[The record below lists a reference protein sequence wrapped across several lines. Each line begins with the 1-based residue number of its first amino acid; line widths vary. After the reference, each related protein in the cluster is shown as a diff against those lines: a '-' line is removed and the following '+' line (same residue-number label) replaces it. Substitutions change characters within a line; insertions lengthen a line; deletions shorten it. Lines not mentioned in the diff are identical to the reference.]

1 MRLRAFAPFA
11 FNLPLY
17 LTRIS
22 QSYDFFLSLPIE
34 KFDDKPMELASIA
47 QLKEMAGESPMYADV
62 DVQLQS
68 RQSKMTRTNKPYLE
82 LGFADSTGNF
92 SLKLWEDRPLF
103 SVAQGWPDGVMIRV
117 SGKWT
122 QNQYGLDGND
132 LSARVLN
139 QQERELFLTGDPDLQ
154 AKQQIDWQTI
164 TSLCSSIHDP
174 RLQRL
179 TARFFD
185 KFGEMFRRTAA
196 ARRNHHARRGGL
208 VEHVAQMMRSAD
220 ALCHVY
226 ADWNRDLLLV
236 GVLFHDCG
244 KLWENSYPRDGFA
257 QIHSLRGEML
267 GHIPIGIE
275 CVNKLWSDMIEEE
288 ATTDWLILEPRSEDV
303 RLHLLHLIASHHGQ
317 YEFGSPTLPRTPEA
331 FALHFIDNI
340 DAKMEM
346 LKDAYRNANEIAP
359 QIYEKVFPL
368 PANLV
373 TPLSSFFVAE
383 ADFEITEQDADEVE
397 NDQNQTNG
405 ENE

>member
-1 MRLRAFAPFA
+1 MEI
-11 FNLPLY
+11 
-17 LTRIS
+17 LT
-22 QSYDFFLSLPIE
+22 
-34 KFDDKPMELASIA
+34 IA
-47 QLKEMAGESPMYADV
+47 QLKEQASDQPLYAEI

-68 RQSKMTRTNKPYLE
+68 RSNKTTKTNKPYLE
-82 LGFADSTGNF
+82 LAFADSTAGF

-103 SVAQGWPDGVMIRV
+103 SAARDWPDGVMIRL

-139 QQERELFLTGDPDLQ
+139 KEERELFLSGDPELQ
-154 AKQQIDWQTI
+154 LKQHLDWQTI
-164 TSLCSSIHDP
+164 IDLCTTLQDP
-174 RLQRL
+174 RLKLLAQM
-179 TARFFD
+179 FFE
-185 KFGEMFRRTAA
+185 KFGDIFRRTAA

-208 VEHVAQMMRSAD
+208 VEHVAQMMRSAE
-220 ALCHVY
+220 ALCGVY
-226 ADWNRDLLLV
+226 AGWNRDLLLA

-244 KLWENSYPRDGFA
+244 KLWENSYPRDGFN

-275 CVNKLWSDMIEEE
+275 VVNSLWREMMESEAAAGWLTLDPHSEE
-288 ATTDWLILEPRSEDV
+288 V

-346 LKDAYRNANEIAP
+346 LKDAYANSNQIAP
-359 QIYEKVFPL
+359 NIYEKVFPL

-373 TPLSSFFVAE
+373 TPLRTFEALILIAEHE
-383 ADFEITEQDADEVE
+383 ADDAEGAAE
-397 NDQNQTNG
+397 STG
-405 ENE
+405 ENENIS

>member
-1 MRLRAFAPFA
+1 
-11 FNLPLY
+11 
-17 LTRIS
+17 
-22 QSYDFFLSLPIE
+22 
-34 KFDDKPMELASIA
+34 MELASIA

-185 KFGEMFRRTAA
+185 KFGDIFRRTAA

-220 ALCHVY
+220 ALCQVY
-226 ADWNRDLLLV
+226 ADWNRDLLLA